1 MQKYSISQTSSRTSI
16 NHVRREIE
24 GLRVVINLAE
34 ISHCYAMARALN
46 VGKSRALRVVHLV
59 VHYGGVERVGVEV
72 LHPDKQPP
80 SPVGQLLNRHPCRQ
94 VPA

>member
-16 NHVRREIE
+16 NHVRREVE
-24 GLRVVINLAE
+24 GLRVVVNLAE

-46 VGKSRALRVVHLV
+46 VGKSRALGVVHLV
-59 VHYGGVERVGVEV
+59 VHYGGVERVWVEV

-80 SPVGQLLNRHPCRQ
+80 SLVGQLLNRHPCRQ